1 MDIFLPVME
10 SSVILAA
17 HYAKAAG
24 RESITGQ
31 DMAMGLMYA
40 ARNVTG
46 KQIGSMYPEVYDE
59 EDEEEEE
66 EDEEDDAEEFTMYTG
81 TEDEYA
87 MKMNQCA
94 QEWDAWEP
102 ETPAEAA
109 LKMAVNKAKEDY
121 V

>member
-10 SSVILAA
+10 SSIILAA

-24 RESITGQ
+24 RDSITGQ

-59 EDEEEEE
+59 EDEEEED
-66 EDEEDDAEEFTMYTG
+66 EDDDDAEEFTMYTG

-94 QEWDAWEP
+94 QDWDDWEP

-109 LKMAVNKAKEDY
+109 LKIAVNKAKEDY